1 MSKTK
6 KQKSNKKKSNVGLT
20 ILILGLI
27 LLIAAVLS
35 FIILNLINN
44 NANDN
49 KKYTTSFITS
59 EVVKKMNYD
68 NLSEITAS
76 NMSKYYDI
84 PDGLVEDSSMYI
96 STRADNFTEIACF
109 RLRNEGDQE
118 KLVKIINEY
127 INDKKTT
134 YSKVN
139 DKAYAIAASGKTDII
154 YPYVFVAIASDS
166 DAAVSAFESVIG
178 VNSIEKK
185 STAKKT
191 SP

>member
-1 MSKTK
+1 MSEE
-6 KQKSNKKKSNVGLT
+6 KSKKKSNIGLT
-20 ILILGLI
+20 VLILGLI

-35 FIILNLINN
+35 FFIMNLINN
-44 NANDN
+44 KSDDE
-49 KKYTTSFITS
+49 KIFTTSFITS

-68 NLSEITAS
+68 NLSEITSS

-84 PDGLVEDSSMYI
+84 PDDIIEDSSLYL

-109 RLRNEGDQE
+109 RLTSKDNQD
-118 KLVKIINEY
+118 KLIKIINEY
-127 INDKKTT
+127 ISDKKAT

-139 DKAYAIAASGKTDII
+139 DKAYAIANSAKTDIC
-154 YPYVFVAIASDS
+154 YPYVFVAIAPDS

-178 VNSIEKK
+178 ITQNDKK
-185 STAKKT
+185 TQNKKT